1 MNRFHGIQ
9 QDRECSLIPSFTDD
23 TASTSCYEADADDD
37 SFQTAGFLRHKK
49 KLPDFGQDAITKS
62 RAKRL
67 SLRGKL
73 ASYDLERDSEI
84 EEVNSTRKEDASST
98 GTLITVKE
106 RHSFQNAT
114 KNDTVLHETL
124 VSAELVAL
132 ANSVCM
138 ATSKPNANAK
148 GSTGA
153 TVESA
158 SPKSIMSNKSSSF
171 TILNIDLPPKVN
183 RKVKRIMPRSE
194 SLPFMPKSAS
204 SLLCDELSSSS
215 ELFRIRKEA
224 NNQSPECFLP
234 PFVRYT
240 IPSPASSHSS
250 SSGSVST
257 AIPRD
262 HTDCN
267 SIATISKSKRVGE
280 IKSRLRNIESQ
291 YRRSSTRSISS
302 AFLGSTSERDM
313 KSSTSCCSMQNAR
326 VYHRIVRE
334 VLFVFFGT
342 FLIYVGY
349 LSRRDT
355 QSNATQLQLSLIQFT
370 ERSIELANNTR
381 LKSINIQLLKKTLEL
396 KQLKSESSRLD
407 NEETSQLLNKVQSS
421 SLPLAMADL
430 FIPAA
435 APTPMP
441 SNLIHLEAPIRSD
454 EVQEVLETIERPVD
468 SFRKRNV
475 NIMDGF
481 FYVQSMLD

>member
-1 MNRFHGIQ
+1 M
-9 QDRECSLIPSFTDD
+9 
-23 TASTSCYEADADDD
+23 
-37 SFQTAGFLRHKK
+37 
-49 KLPDFGQDAITKS
+49 
-62 RAKRL
+62 
-67 SLRGKL
+67 
-73 ASYDLERDSEI
+73 
-84 EEVNSTRKEDASST
+84 
-98 GTLITVKE
+98 
-106 RHSFQNAT
+106 
-114 KNDTVLHETL
+114 
-124 VSAELVAL
+124 
-132 ANSVCM
+132 
-138 ATSKPNANAK
+138 
-148 GSTGA
+148 
-153 TVESA
+153 
-158 SPKSIMSNKSSSF
+158 
-171 TILNIDLPPKVN
+171 
-183 RKVKRIMPRSE
+183 
-194 SLPFMPKSAS
+194 
-204 SLLCDELSSSS
+204 
-215 ELFRIRKEA
+215 
-224 NNQSPECFLP
+224 
-234 PFVRYT
+234 
-240 IPSPASSHSS
+240 
-250 SSGSVST
+250 
-257 AIPRD
+257 
-262 HTDCN
+262 
-267 SIATISKSKRVGE
+267 
-280 IKSRLRNIESQ
+280 
-291 YRRSSTRSISS
+291 
-302 AFLGSTSERDM
+302 
-313 KSSTSCCSMQNAR
+313 
-326 VYHRIVRE
+326 RE